1 MKTQEQ
7 NKLGFYK
14 NALVELNDQDLNQVN
29 GGSTDTIRLT
39 IEIATYGTW
48 LTVL

>member
-1 MKTQEQ
+1 MKTREQ
-7 NKLGFYK
+7 NKLGFHK
-14 NALVELNDQDLNQVN
+14 NSLVELNDQDLNQVK

>member
-1 MKTQEQ
+1 MKTQSPQ
-7 NKLGFYK
+7 LKFIK
-14 NALVELNDQDLNQVN
+14 SSLVELNDSELNSVN

-48 LTVL
+48 LTIL

>member
-1 MKTQEQ
+1 MKTQK
-7 NKLGFYK
+7 NKLK
-14 NALVELNDQDLNQVN
+14 LNKKSIVELNDKVLNQIS